1 MESQNPS
8 NKREVTIDPLDKRK
22 GASRGTLGSLEII
35 FTIVKCVNY
44 SPINI
49 IHFFIFSLDCYHIKY
64 VSLSLFYNLSGNR
77 IFVFVFFRQNR
88 REHNRSNR
96 ILHTIFMQYNI
107 ISQYSIMDNIFKN
120 INHWGDILA
129 IPFFL
134 LLAIYLYKIPN
145 RTNIENL
152 LFFFSIVGFFA
163 DILFTYI
170 RYFLRK
176 PTK

>member
-1 MESQNPS
+1 
-8 NKREVTIDPLDKRK
+8 
-22 GASRGTLGSLEII
+22 
-35 FTIVKCVNY
+35 
-44 SPINI
+44 
-49 IHFFIFSLDCYHIKY
+49 
-64 VSLSLFYNLSGNR
+64 
-77 IFVFVFFRQNR
+77 
-88 REHNRSNR
+88 
-96 ILHTIFMQYNI
+96 
-107 ISQYSIMDNIFKN
+107 MDNIFKN